1 MPPRKRAGTSP
12 APATPAEQPA
22 TSSTYSQPATTR
34 LTPLQ
39 ALHAEID
46 RTNAA
51 IEWLAEQIH
60 ALTPDQLI
68 RGTRSVKRTEDANGI
83 RTVTE
88 AGSTRHELLALFIEE
103 RRHLHALCRD
113 ALATKSTDTGG
124 GWPRAS

>member
-1 MPPRKRAGTSP
+1 MTARKRVSAPP
-12 APATPAEQPA
+12 APAQSASPTYGTGERSTITPQE
-22 TSSTYSQPATTR
+22 
-34 LTPLQ
+34 
-39 ALHAEID
+39 ALLREID

-51 IEWLAEQIH
+51 IDWLQIQIH
-60 ALTPDQLI
+60 ALTSDQLI
-68 RGTRSVKRTEDANGI
+68 RGTRSVKRIEDASGV

-113 ALATKSTDTGG
+113 ALSMRGPDSTSG